1 MASTLHHAYQT
12 LMTKAPGAAF
22 RRARSLY
29 LNKYAFPDPN
39 PDSAFRLFVSR
50 EALEEGLR
58 PADDGNP
65 EHSIVT
71 LTATAL
77 ELAVVHWQQPEA
89 PTTAALLDYL
99 RDTWSMQPDPSSW
112 HQPSESWFRNGGHQ
126 TRLAAPEGLLI
137 KQQSLLTL
145 RE

>member
-22 RRARSLY
+22 RRARTLY

-77 ELAVVHWQQPEA
+77 ELAVVHWQQPRHQQ
-89 PTTAALLDYL
+89 PPCWTTSK
-99 RDTWSMQPDPSSW
+99 DTWSK
-112 HQPSESWFRNGGHQ
+112 RNQ
-126 TRLAAPEGLLI
+126 TPRHGINPANPGSAMEGI
-137 KQQSLLTL
+137 RPGWRPPKVC
-145 RE
+145 

>member
-50 EALEEGLR
+50 
-58 PADDGNP
+58 
-65 EHSIVT
+65 
-71 LTATAL
+71 
-77 ELAVVHWQQPEA
+77 
-89 PTTAALLDYL
+89 
-99 RDTWSMQPDPSSW
+99 
-112 HQPSESWFRNGGHQ
+112 
-126 TRLAAPEGLLI
+126 
-137 KQQSLLTL
+137 
-145 RE
+145 